1 MASTL
6 RRALVGGL
14 ARARPPETLSCAGRG
29 GLVVKVSDGTAAPRT
44 MVWGLAATI
53 TVLGRTTERMVKVA
67 ST

>member
-6 RRALVGGL
+6 RPALLGGL
-14 ARARPPETLSCAGRG
+14 ARARPPEKLSPVGRG
-29 GLVVKVSDGTAAPRT
+29 GLVVKVSKGTAAPRT

-53 TVLGRTTERMVKVA
+53 TLLGCTTERMVKVA